1 MPRNY
6 SNDHMPRKQGDIRK
20 VLLVINSRKDDVQRV
35 VRSIRD
41 LTESHGIETV
51 SLDFSTHASA
61 ESLSG
66 VDLAISLGG
75 DGTLLSCARML
86 APREVPILAVN
97 MGDFGFI
104 TEVSKSELADTWE
117 KLLQGKL
124 GVSERLMLSVEVQRQ
139 GAPGGSFLGLNEA
152 VIGIR
157 GISRMIRLKI
167 FMSDTYMG
175 RYRADGVIVAT
186 PTGSTAYSMAAGG
199 PILHPEMEAFILT
212 PICPFTLS
220 NRPTVVP
227 GNEILRVEVEEPQK
241 AEAVLTIDGQESF
254 LLQPRD
260 CILIRRAPFKARIV
274 HTDKRSFYE
283 VLRTKLNWAGEPNA

>member
-1 MPRNY
+1 
-6 SNDHMPRKQGDIRK
+6 
-20 VLLVINSRKDDVQRV
+20 
-35 VRSIRD
+35 
-41 LTESHGIETV
+41 
-51 SLDFSTHASA
+51 
-61 ESLSG
+61 
-66 VDLAISLGG
+66 
-75 DGTLLSCARML
+75 ML
-86 APREVPILAVN
+86 APLNVPILAVN

-104 TEVSKSELADTWE
+104 TEVSKSELRDTWD
-117 KLLQGKL
+117 KLLQGRL

-139 GAPGGSFLGLNEA
+139 GSATASFLGLNEA
-152 VIGIR
+152 VIGIK

-227 GNEILRVEVEEPQK
+227 ANEILRVEVEEPQK
-241 AEAVLTIDGQESF
+241 VEAVLTIDGQESF
-254 LLQPRD
+254 LLEPRD
-260 CILIRRAPFKARIV
+260 CILVRRAPFKARIV
-274 HTDKRSFYE
+274 HTDRRSFYE

>member
-1 MPRNY
+1 MPG
-6 SNDHMPRKQGDIRK
+6 KQRDIRK
-20 VLLVINSRKDDVQRV
+20 VLLVINSKKDDVQSV
-35 VRSIRD
+35 VRSILE
-41 LTESHGIETV
+41 LTEGRGIETV
-51 SLDFSTHASA
+51 TLDFSNHASP
-61 ESLSG
+61 ENLSG

-86 APREVPILAVN
+86 APRGVPILAVN

-104 TEVSKSELADTWE
+104 TEVSKSEFHETWE
-117 KLLQGKL
+117 KLLEGRL

-139 GAPGGSFLGLNEA
+139 GAVAAAFLGLNEA
-152 VIGIR
+152 VVGIK

-227 GNEILRVEVEEPQK
+227 AGEILRVEVEEPQK
-241 AEAVLTIDGQESF
+241 VEAVLTIDGQESF

-274 HTDKRSFYE
+274 HTDRRSFYE

>member
-1 MPRNY
+1 MR
-6 SNDHMPRKQGDIRK
+6 
-20 VLLVINSRKDDVQRV
+20 
-35 VRSIRD
+35 
-41 LTESHGIETV
+41 TE
-51 SLDFSTHASA
+51 
-61 ESLSG
+61 
-66 VDLAISLGG
+66 
-75 DGTLLSCARML
+75 
-86 APREVPILAVN
+86 
-97 MGDFGFI
+97 
-104 TEVSKSELADTWE
+104 
-117 KLLQGKL
+117 
-124 GVSERLMLSVEVQRQ
+124 
-139 GAPGGSFLGLNEA
+139 SFLGLNEA
-152 VIGIR
+152 VIGIK

-227 GNEILRVEVEEPQK
+227 ATEILRIEVEEPQK
-241 AEAVLTIDGQESF
+241 VEAVLTIDGQESF

-260 CILIRRAPFKARIV
+260 CIFVRRAPHKARIV
-274 HTDKRSFYE
+274 HTDRRSFYE

>member
-1 MPRNY
+1 
-6 SNDHMPRKQGDIRK
+6 
-20 VLLVINSRKDDVQRV
+20 
-35 VRSIRD
+35 
-41 LTESHGIETV
+41 
-51 SLDFSTHASA
+51 
-61 ESLSG
+61 
-66 VDLAISLGG
+66 
-75 DGTLLSCARML
+75 ML
-86 APREVPILAVN
+86 AHHDVPILAVN

-104 TEVSKSELADTWE
+104 TEVSKSELTETWE
-117 KLLQGKL
+117 KLHRG
-124 GVSERLMLSVEVQRQ
+124 GAGREREAHALRRGPAGRGPVR
-139 GAPGGSFLGLNEA
+139 SFLGLNEA
-152 VIGIR
+152 VIGIK

-227 GNEILRVEVEEPQK
+227 ATEILRVEVEEPQK
-241 AEAVLTIDGQESF
+241 VEAVLTIDGQESC

-260 CILIRRAPFKARIV
+260 CIFIRRAPHKARIV
-274 HTDKRSFYE
+274 HTDRRSFYE
-283 VLRTKLNWAGEPNA
+283 VLRTEAQLGGGAECLRSCTSTTTPSSTSCR

>member
-1 MPRNY
+1 MAVKR
-6 SNDHMPRKQGDIRK
+6 REIRK
-20 VLLVINSRKDDVQRV
+20 VLTVINSRKNDVQSV
-35 VRSIRD
+35 VRSIEEFARARSID
-41 LTESHGIETV
+41 TV
-51 SLDFSTHASA
+51 ALDFANHADA
-61 ESLSG
+61 KNLVD
-66 VDLAISLGG
+66 VDLAITLGG

-86 APREVPILAVN
+86 SERDVPILAVN

-117 KLLQGKL
+117 KLIRGKL
-124 GVSERLMLSVEVQRQ
+124 GVSERLMLSVEVQRH

-167 FMSDTYMG
+167 FMSNTYMG

-227 GNEILRVEVEEPQK
+227 TNEILRVEVEEPQK

-283 VLRTKLNWAGEPNA
+283 VLRRKLNWAGEPNA

>member
-1 MPRNY
+1 MPGNQR
-6 SNDHMPRKQGDIRK
+6 DIRK
-20 VLLVINSRKDDVQRV
+20 VLLVINSKKDDVQSV
-35 VRSIRD
+35 VRSILE
-41 LTESHGIETV
+41 LTESRGIETV
-51 SLDFSTHASA
+51 SLDFSNHASP
-61 ESLSG
+61 ENLTG

-86 APREVPILAVN
+86 APLNVPILAVN

-104 TEVSKSELADTWE
+104 TEVSKSELRDTWD
-117 KLLQGKL
+117 KLLQGRL

-139 GAPGGSFLGLNEA
+139 GSATASFLGLNEA
-152 VIGIR
+152 VIGIK

-186 PTGSTAYSMAAGG
+186 QTGSTAYSMAAGG

-227 GNEILRVEVEEPQK
+227 ANEILRVEVEEPQK
-241 AEAVLTIDGQESF
+241 VEAVLTIDGQESF
-254 LLQPRD
+254 LLEPRD
-260 CILIRRAPFKARIV
+260 CILVRRAPFKARIV
-274 HTDKRSFYE
+274 HTDRRSFYE